1 MKNRI
6 KAIAIYLVEL
16 VVTIA
21 LSIKCAYGYVTMDY
35 LSGLEIKVF
44 DTILFYVSFLAS
56 FIAIIYINKA
66 FKRRFKIASRCDRE
80 EAYNQ
85 SRSEKWETISKI
97 AGYDKF

>member
-6 KAIAIYLVEL
+6 KAISIYIIELIVTVAI
-16 VVTIA
+16 
-21 LSIKCAYGYVTMDY
+21 SIKCGWGYITMDY
-35 LSGLEIKVF
+35 LSGLEVKMF
-44 DTILFYVSFLAS
+44 DTILFYTSFLAS
-56 FIAIIYINKA
+56 FIAIVYINKA
-66 FKRRFKIASRCDRE
+66 FKRRFKIATRIDRE

>member
-6 KAIAIYLVEL
+6 KVTVIYIIELIVIIAI
-16 VVTIA
+16 
-21 LSIKCAYGYVTMDY
+21 SIKCCWGYITMDY
-35 LSGLEIKVF
+35 LSGLEVKVF
-44 DTILFYVSFLAS
+44 DTVLFYTAFIAS
-56 FIAIIYINKA
+56 CVAIIYINKA
-66 FKRRFKIASRCDRE
+66 YKKRFKIATKIDRE

>member
-6 KAIAIYLVEL
+6 KVSIVYAVELIVTIAIAI
-16 VVTIA
+16 
-21 LSIKCAYGYVTMDY
+21 KCAWGYITMDY
-35 LSGLEIKVF
+35 LSGLEVKVF
-44 DTILFYVSFLAS
+44 DTVLFYTAFIAAFLA
-56 FIAIIYINKA
+56 IVYINKA
-66 FKRRFKIASRCDRE
+66 FKKRYKIATRIDRE

>member
-6 KAIAIYLVEL
+6 KAIAIYIIEL
-16 VVTIA
+16 IVTIA
-21 LSIKCAYGYVTMDY
+21 ISIKCAYGYITMDY
-35 LSGLEIKVF
+35 LSGLEVKMF
-44 DTILFYVSFLAS
+44 DTILFYTSFLAS
-56 FIAIIYINKA
+56 FIAIVYINKA
-66 FKRRFKIASRCDRE
+66 FKRRFKIATKIDRE

>member
-6 KAIAIYLVEL
+6 KATVIYVIELIVIIAI
-16 VVTIA
+16 
-21 LSIKCAYGYVTMDY
+21 SIKCAYGYVTMDY
-35 LSGLEIKVF
+35 LSGLEVKVF
-44 DTILFYVSFLAS
+44 DTVLFYTSFLAS
-56 FIAIIYINKA
+56 FIAIVYINKA
-66 FKRRFKIASRCDRE
+66 FKRRFKIATRIDRE